1 MQNSSNIN
9 SHQQTRNQAYYDQ
22 KYLEKDIETEL
33 KNKTF
38 YSREDVISCVRDF
51 GNYRGFGIC
60 IPRGDI
66 TLQDK
71 TLQITLYCHQY
82 GNKRNRHSK
91 KGGGVG
97 EAGGES
103 WSSVEYLQEVL
114 PPP

>member
-1 MQNSSNIN
+1 
-9 SHQQTRNQAYYDQ
+9 
-22 KYLEKDIETEL
+22 LEKDIETEL

-38 YSREDVISCVRDF
+38 YSREEVIACVRDF

-82 GNKRNRHSK
+82 GNKRNRHQ
-91 KGGGVG
+91 KGGNGN
-97 EAGGES
+97 ES
-103 WSSVEYLQEVL
+103 WSSIDCQENMQIADEGSGG
-114 PPP
+114 

>member
-1 MQNSSNIN
+1 M
-9 SHQQTRNQAYYDQ
+9 
-22 KYLEKDIETEL
+22 
-33 KNKTF
+33 
-38 YSREDVISCVRDF
+38 ISCVRDF

-91 KGGGVG
+91 GGAKGG
-97 EAGGES
+97 EPES
-103 WSSVEYLQEVL
+103 WSSVEFQPNQDQSGLSLKNNEEDNNNL
-114 PPP
+114 SSNKKK